1 MSSLS
6 KRTVIGGGLI
16 LAALAITLFLL
27 FRTEPVLV
35 ETASVVREDMTVT
48 VDEEA
53 RTRVHDIYIVSSP
66 LDGRVARIEIEP
78 GDEVI
83 AGETQLAQI
92 QPLAPSFIDARQRT
106 ELESQV
112 RAGEAALSLAMAE
125 RDAARAELDFAI
137 SEVGRARPLAEKGTI
152 SPVQLERVERDE
164 KTSRAALATA
174 EALVNVRRHELER
187 AKAALIEPNTVFSD
201 GAAGQICCV
210 PIFAPISGQVLKTVQ
225 ESEQVIRAGQ
235 ALMEIGDLADLEIVA
250 ELLSGDAVKVRPG
263 SLVRIEDWGGGKALG
278 GTVRRVEPRGFTKIS
293 ALGIEEQRVN
303 VVIDLDRSDDA
314 WKALGHGY
322 RVNVRIAVWH
332 GEDVLRVP
340 VGALF
345 RDGQHWAVFVDSDGR
360 AELRRIGI
368 DHRNDL
374 YAEVTSGLS
383 DGEQVVL
390 HPSDRIE
397 DGTPLILRPAPAG
410 LFDRPVEG

>member
-152 SPVQLERVERDE
+152 SPVQLERV
-164 KTSRAALATA
+164 
-174 EALVNVRRHELER
+174 
-187 AKAALIEPNTVFSD
+187 
-201 GAAGQICCV
+201 
-210 PIFAPISGQVLKTVQ
+210 
-225 ESEQVIRAGQ
+225 
-235 ALMEIGDLADLEIVA
+235 
-250 ELLSGDAVKVRPG
+250 
-263 SLVRIEDWGGGKALG
+263 
-278 GTVRRVEPRGFTKIS
+278 
-293 ALGIEEQRVN
+293 
-303 VVIDLDRSDDA
+303 
-314 WKALGHGY
+314 
-322 RVNVRIAVWH
+322 
-332 GEDVLRVP
+332 
-340 VGALF
+340 
-345 RDGQHWAVFVDSDGR
+345 
-360 AELRRIGI
+360 
-368 DHRNDL
+368 
-374 YAEVTSGLS
+374 
-383 DGEQVVL
+383 
-390 HPSDRIE
+390 
-397 DGTPLILRPAPAG
+397 
-410 LFDRPVEG
+410 